1 MQELLYL
8 DDDLADNGADV
19 WKIKKAGKRA
29 ASRIKALKDKK
40 LKTNP
45 NVSIQSSALQSSAT
59 SRADDFCSIFPSV
72 SLFFV
77 PKVDSLQVLYSGPSS
92 CVFDAEERDI
102 GPALAPSQ
110 INRRD
115 LNPQSWTK
123 LSRKLY
129 TWTAFF

>member
-1 MQELLYL
+1 M
-8 DDDLADNGADV
+8 ADNGADA
-19 WKIKKAGKRA
+19 WKIKKAEKRA

-59 SRADDFCSIFPSV
+59 SWADDNAASFLPSPH
-72 SLFFV
+72 FFV
-77 PKVDSLQVLYSGPSS
+77 PKVDSLQVLHSGPSS

-110 INRRD
+110 INIRI
-115 LNPQSWTK
+115 
-123 LSRKLY
+123 
-129 TWTAFF
+129 

>member
-45 NVSIQSSALQSSAT
+45 NVSIQSLSSLVLQAGLM
-59 SRADDFCSIFPSV
+59 IFAASFLPSPY
-72 SLFFV
+72 FFV

>member
-8 DDDLADNGADV
+8 GDDLADNGADV

-29 ASRIKALKDKK
+29 ASRIQALKDKK

-72 SLFFV
+72 SPFFR
-77 PKVDSLQVLYSGPSS
+77 P
-92 CVFDAEERDI
+92 
-102 GPALAPSQ
+102 
-110 INRRD
+110 
-115 LNPQSWTK
+115 
-123 LSRKLY
+123 
-129 TWTAFF
+129 

>member
-40 LKTNP
+40 LKTTP

-72 SLFFV
+72 SLFFR
-77 PKVDSLQVLYSGPSS
+77 P
-92 CVFDAEERDI
+92 
-102 GPALAPSQ
+102 
-110 INRRD
+110 
-115 LNPQSWTK
+115 
-123 LSRKLY
+123 
-129 TWTAFF
+129 

>member
-1 MQELLYL
+1 MFLSNRLLSSL
-8 DDDLADNGADV
+8 VLQ
-19 WKIKKAGKRA
+19 AGLMIFA
-29 ASRIKALKDKK
+29 
-40 LKTNP
+40 
-45 NVSIQSSALQSSAT
+45 VSFL
-59 SRADDFCSIFPSV
+59 PSPH
-72 SLFFV
+72 FFV
-77 PKVDSLQVLYSGPSS
+77 PKVDSLQVLHSGPSS

-102 GPALAPSQ
+102 GSALAPSQ